1 MTTALATRVLAGPPV
16 LRTDRQA
23 TLYTTSGQYAEAQ
36 RERKGLAAFTTYAE
50 GAIPIRYA
58 EGARLL
64 TNSELWL
71 AYRQCPDVRS
81 CVDAIVRKVSTWD
94 WAVVPT
100 LDPSDPRYERA
111 AQVAA
116 DATRFFQAPNTDLET
131 WQVVAGK
138 LCRDLLVFD
147 AMAGE
152 HVLDA
157 RGHLQELVALRG
169 GDITPQ
175 VDARQRL
182 VQYRQDS
189 PAGTVYF
196 EPEQLLYLNLYPN
209 TTSPGGV
216 PLIETLISEIITLMR
231 QAKHLMLAV
240 DADEVPPGIL
250 VLAGIAGKA
259 ADRAV
264 EGLRNMKGQDHRLRV
279 LTSNNP
285 GGLTATWVEL
295 RHTPKDLDLAG
306 VVKEVRRTVWR
317 LFGVKPISQGDTEA
331 TPRATAEVQVDAED
345 SGLILP
351 ILEAVETA
359 ISMRTLPLVVGDPEL
374 ATMVAFRFDRNKK
387 LAPEAEKAQGE
398 RDAADF
404 DRGVITVNERRAM
417 RGLPPFGPEGDVPL
431 IKGGGGYV
439 RLLDAV
445 AEPKAQAEPE
455 AGAPGAGGT
464 APQDGEGGGV
474 VDPEAQE
481 PNDTAPGEADGEGK
495 KPEEKA
501 APRRPSARPV
511 VGGTLRA
518 APAVRSLSRPVWSL
532 RVVRHSEHE
541 PCTCYEHRS
550 GLLPSDWQPSGKF
563 KGHRTLNLGRLGDQL
578 VRYAREVAPLYRR
591 ARLDVVAAARS
602 YLGDGKIDNQELIP
616 LLKRVNDALDA
627 LAANWGE
634 ATEPIYRAAAQVG
647 RDAAVHWT
655 GAQVVGNWEARASTY
670 HLRAMGYLDGERGL
684 VSDLRTELRA
694 VVVTAAART
703 RPGPQARATE
713 EDDLLANLDGVDSAM
728 LLGAMRKVFDSNEY
742 RIQNWSGKLVE
753 LANEVFVSG
762 MSEGGEVKATD
773 ADTDTDEGATSKP
786 EAGSEW
792 WYEWVSVGDSE
803 RCDTCVYEGNQ
814 GFRPVSQMSV
824 QPGGATQCRGRC
836 RCVLVWWSAAEVKN
850 GTAVKLSNV
859 VT

>member
-1 MTTALATRVLAGPPV
+1 MSTALATRVLAGPPV

-23 TLYTTSGQYAEAQ
+23 TLYTSSPQYTEVQ
-36 RERKGLAAFTTYAE
+36 RERKGHAAFTTYAE

-58 EGARLL
+58 EGERIL
-64 TNSELWL
+64 TNAELWL

-111 AQVAA
+111 EQVAA
-116 DATRFFQAPNTDLET
+116 DATRFFAAPNMDLET
-131 WQVVAGK
+131 WQVVSGK
-138 LCRDLLVFD
+138 LCRDLLLFD
-147 AMAGE
+147 ALAGE

-175 VDARQRL
+175 VDTRQRL
-182 VQYRQDS
+182 LQYRQDS
-189 PAGTVYF
+189 PAGPVWF

-216 PLIETLISEIITLMR
+216 PLIETLITEIITLMR
-231 QAKHLMLAV
+231 QSKHLMLAV

-264 EGLRNMKGQDHRLRV
+264 EGLRNMKGQDHKLRV

-285 GGLTATWVEL
+285 GGLTAEWVEL
-295 RHTPKDLDLAG
+295 RHTLKDLDLG
-306 VVKEVRRTVWR
+306 TVIKEVRRTVWR
-317 LFGVKPISQGDTEA
+317 LFGVKPVNQGDTEA

-345 SGLILP
+345 SGLIMP
-351 ILEAVETA
+351 ILEAMETA
-359 ISMRTLPLVVGDPEL
+359 INMRTLPLVVGDPEL
-374 ATMVAFRFDRNKK
+374 ATMVAFRYDMDKK
-387 LAPEAEKAQGE
+387 LSPEAEKAHGA

-404 DRGVITVNERRAM
+404 DRGVITVNERRAL

-439 RLLDAV
+439 RLVDV
-445 AEPKAQAEPE
+445 ASEPVAPAAPAAPAAPTEPGNEPE
-455 AGAPGAGGT
+455 
-464 APQDGEGGGV
+464 DGEGGGIEE
-474 VDPEAQE
+474 PKAQE
-481 PNDTAPGEADGEGK
+481 PDDTAPGEAEAAKGK
-495 KPEEKA
+495 
-501 APRRPSARPV
+501 RRPALV
-511 VGGTLRA
+511 RA
-518 APAVRSLSRPVWSL
+518 AHRARARVAPSLRSVAQPTWSL
-532 RVVRHSEHE
+532 RVVRHCGHE
-541 PCTCYEHRS
+541 PRACYQHRS
-550 GLLPSDWQPSGKF
+550 GLLPSDWQP
-563 KGHRTLNLGRLGDQL
+563 KGRFDGYRTVNLSRLGDQL

-591 ARLDVVAAARS
+591 ARMDVVAAARS

-616 LLKRVNDALDA
+616 LLKRISDTLDV
-627 LAANWGE
+627 LSANWEE
-634 ATEPIYRAAAQVG
+634 ATEPMYRGAASVG

-670 HLRAMGYLDGERGL
+670 HMRAMGYLNGERGL
-684 VSDLRTELRA
+684 VSDLRTELRGL
-694 VVVTAAART
+694 VVAAAARS
-703 RPGPQARATE
+703 RPSTEARATE
-713 EDDLLANLDGVDSAM
+713 EDDLLATLDGVDSAM

-753 LANEVFVSG
+753 LANEVFVAG
-762 MSEGGEVKATD
+762 MSEGGPAEPAGEEP
-773 ADTDTDEGATSKP
+773 ADDTVPKGSTAKP
-786 EAGSEW
+786 AAGTEW
-792 WYEWVSVGDSE
+792 WYEWVSVGDDA
-803 RCDTCVYEGNQ
+803 RCDTCLREGAQ
-814 GFRPVSQMSV
+814 GFRPVSQMNV
-824 QPGGATQCRGRC
+824 QPGGQTECRGRC
-836 RCVLVWWSAAEVKN
+836 RCVLSFWTADEVKN
-850 GTAVKLSNV
+850 GTAVPLSNV